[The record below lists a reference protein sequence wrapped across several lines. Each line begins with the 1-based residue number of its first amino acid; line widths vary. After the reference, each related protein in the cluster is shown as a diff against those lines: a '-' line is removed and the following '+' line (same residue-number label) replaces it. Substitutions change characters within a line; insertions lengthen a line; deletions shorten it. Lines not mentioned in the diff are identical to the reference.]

1 MPIRDKQFSI
11 DSFDELDKI
20 ETISLFRFP
29 FVRFSFSHY
38 FRINKTTFILKLHF
52 SITINA
58 RSIRP
63 NIETKFSVF
72 LCHSKRHYAYL
83 FKVHCRAERIS
94 KKVETDRM

>member
-20 ETISLFRFP
+20 ETISSFRFP

-72 LCHSKRHYAYL
+72 YVTQTDIMLIYL
-83 FKVHCRAERIS
+83 KCITEDES
-94 KKVETDRM
+94 VETDRT